1 MAEQPALHLDG
12 VTRRYQQGGA
22 VLEILR
28 GATLSVWPGESV
40 ALIAPS
46 GAGKSTLLQIAGL
59 LEYPDGGEVF
69 IGGRATTGMP
79 DAERTAMRRSDI
91 GFIYQFHH
99 LLPEFSALENV
110 MLPQMIYGLDK
121 REAKKRSAELLSF
134 LGLSKRL
141 EHRPA
146 ELSGGEQ
153 QRVAIARAIAKR
165 PTVLL
170 CDEPTGALDVA
181 TGVHVLE
188 AIVTANDKL
197 GTTTLLITHNAD
209 IARIGDRVVRF
220 ADGHIRSIEANERR
234 IPPSELTW

>member
-28 GATLSVWPGESV
+28 GANLSVWPGESV

-46 GAGKSTLLQIAGL
+46 GAGKSTLLHIAGL

-110 MLPQMIYGLDK
+110 MLPQMKIG
-121 REAKKRSAELLSF
+121 
-134 LGLSKRL
+134 
-141 EHRPA
+141 
-146 ELSGGEQ
+146 
-153 QRVAIARAIAKR
+153 RA
-165 PTVLL
+165 
-170 CDEPTGALDVA
+170 
-181 TGVHVLE
+181 HV
-188 AIVTANDKL
+188 
-197 GTTTLLITHNAD
+197 
-209 IARIGDRVVRF
+209 
-220 ADGHIRSIEANERR
+220 
-234 IPPSELTW
+234 